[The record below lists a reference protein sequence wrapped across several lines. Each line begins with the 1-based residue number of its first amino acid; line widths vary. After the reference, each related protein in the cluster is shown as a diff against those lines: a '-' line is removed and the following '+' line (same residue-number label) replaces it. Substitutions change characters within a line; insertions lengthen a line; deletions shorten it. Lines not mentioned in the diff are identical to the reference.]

1 MINFQLSEEQE
12 LLRQTARDF
21 ANNELKNDVVYR
33 DQNKIW
39 PTEHIKKMSEL
50 GFLGMMANP
59 KWNGGGMDTIS
70 YAIAMEEISAVD
82 ASEPDC
88 GSDKENAPNFF
99 PVDNCVKY
107 FSF

>member
-1 MINFQLSEEQE
+1 MINFKLSEEQE
-12 LLRQTARDF
+12 LLRQTAKGF
-21 ANNELKNDVVYR
+21 ANNELKNDVIYR

-50 GFLGMMANP
+50 GFLGMMASP

-82 ASEPDC
+82 ASAGVIMSVNNSCLLYTSPSPRD
-88 GSDKENAPNFF
+88 S
-99 PVDNCVKY
+99 
-107 FSF
+107 